1 MKRKN
6 LYVVT
11 FHPDNIGYEVM
22 YICGLQTTYL
32 SRHSTLL
39 GVKNEMVKVL
49 QDEDSLI
56 KSVIVQDINDHSFV
70 ITFDYLDK
78 PDKRYICE
86 YLKMTDTQTRKQFA
100 NVFVEMDGFGKF
112 VSGRMMVY
120 RNHSKL
126 NMC

>member
-1 MKRKN
+1 M
-6 LYVVT
+6 
-11 FHPDNIGYEVM
+11 
-22 YICGLQTTYL
+22 
-32 SRHSTLL
+32 
-39 GVKNEMVKVL
+39 GVKNEMVQVL
-49 QDEDSLI
+49 QDKDSLI

-78 PDKRYICE
+78 PEKRYICE
-86 YLKMTDTQTRKQFA
+86 YLKMTDTQTHKQFA